1 MSIVYCIDTSAW
13 IDLKEI
19 YPFGVFPS
27 LWNKLDTLIQNDV
40 LISPHQVYVELKQ
53 WEDDVFR
60 WVNKRKKLFRQLDEE
75 RIAVAKEVLNKFPTL
90 TDPQKETEDADP
102 FVIALAIVETKNLQ
116 LLGDQCAVVSQEK
129 GRVGTKMKIPDV
141 CNHYGIKHFLLID
154 FFNNE
159 GWKF

>member
-1 MSIVYCIDTSAW
+1 M
-13 IDLKEI
+13 
-19 YPFGVFPS
+19 
-27 LWNKLDTLIQNDV
+27 
-40 LISPHQVYVELKQ
+40 
-53 WEDDVFR
+53 
-60 WVNKRKKLFRQLDEE
+60 FRQLDEE
-75 RIAVAKEVLNKFPTL
+75 RIIIAKDVLNKFPAL

-129 GRVGTKMKIPDV
+129 GRVGTKVKIPDV